1 MPRLTSFDRC
11 ELSET
16 AALRERRDLLLRKA
30 ERHRYRLLHM
40 PSLTNALKQATNELL
55 RRELEAQ
62 QETKRQPEPLGDA
75 GPVRDFQH
83 CRLPYKDD

>member
-30 ERHRYRLLHM
+30 ERHRYRLLHL

-55 RRELEAQ
+55 KRELEAPQ
-62 QETKRQPEPLGDA
+62 QREPLGDA
-75 GPVRDFQH
+75 GPVGEPQQS
-83 CRLPYKDD
+83 RLPYKDD